1 MRRLILL
8 TVFSL
13 GPYQLPASA
22 VEVAADNSA
31 QSTTAG
37 SLDDTPATVEAPAF
51 SGKASEILTR
61 MTDFIAAA
69 PAFALV
75 GDSWNEVLQ
84 EDGQLLE
91 FGAHFTITIQRPSQA
106 NLRIDT
112 RNGANATLILDGE
125 AISIY
130 SVKDNMYVYDSTR
143 QPGDINTSLDFLA
156 AQFGVPRQLGFFLS
170 KDFTASLSRVK
181 SGYRVGE
188 SIIDGVMCDH
198 LALRNEKLDVQ
209 VWIEKG
215 NEPAPRRIVITHKEL
230 QGQPRVWVQFTEWDF
245 SPELSERI
253 FTHSPPQD
261 AERVGFL
268 ADMPAKESE

>member
-1 MRRLILL
+1 MRRLLL
-8 TVFSL
+8 LAVFLL
-13 GPYQLPASA
+13 GPYQLPAGT
-22 VEVAADNSA
+22 VQTDEENDLGTMPADSSDNP
-31 QSTTAG
+31 QVTMG
-37 SLDDTPATVEAPAF
+37 RPALSRE
-51 SGKASEILTR
+51 ASEILVH

-69 PAFALV
+69 PAFTMI
-75 GDSWNEVLQ
+75 GHGGNEELQ

-91 FGAHFTITIQRPSQA
+91 FGAHLTLAIQRPSQA

-112 RNGANATLILDGE
+112 RSGTNATLILDGE

-156 AQFGVPRQLGFFLS
+156 AQFGIPRQLGFFLS
-170 KDFTASLSRVK
+170 EDLTASLSRAK

-188 SIIDGVMCDH
+188 STIAGVLCDH

-268 ADMPAKESE
+268 ADMPGKESE

>member
-13 GPYQLPASA
+13 GPYQLPAGAAQTDAEVDLGTTSA
-22 VEVAADNSA
+22 DSSGNPQV
-31 QSTTAG
+31 T
-37 SLDDTPATVEAPAF
+37 LDRPALSRE
-51 SGKASEILTR
+51 ASEILVH

-69 PAFALV
+69 PVFTMI
-75 GDSWNEVLQ
+75 GHGGNEELQ
-84 EDGQLLE
+84 QDGQLLE
-91 FGAHFTITIQRPSQA
+91 FGAHLTLAIQRPSQA

-112 RNGANATLILDGE
+112 RDGANATLILDGE
-125 AISIY
+125 TISIY
-130 SVKDNMYVYDSTR
+130 SVKDNMYVYDTTR

-156 AQFGVPRQLGFFLS
+156 AQFGIPRQLGFFLS

-230 QGQPRVWVQFTEWDF
+230 QAQPSVWVQFTEWDF
-245 SPELSERI
+245 SPDLSERI